1 MVQVQYLPKKWF
13 GAEGLEL
20 TGFETMASLN
30 I

>member
-1 MVQVQYLPKKWF
+1 MVQQYSPKKWF
-13 GAEGLEL
+13 GAEGLKL